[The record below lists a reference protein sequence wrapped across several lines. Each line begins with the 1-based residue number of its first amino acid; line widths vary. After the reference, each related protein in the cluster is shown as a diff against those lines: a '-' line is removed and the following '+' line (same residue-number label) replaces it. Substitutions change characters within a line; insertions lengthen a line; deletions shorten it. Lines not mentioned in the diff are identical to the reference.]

1 MAILPVRLAPDPLLR
16 RKARPVK
23 EIDDAI
29 RKLARDMMETLED
42 ARGAGLSGNQVG
54 VLRRVIALRIPDDE
68 PYALINPEIVSRHGA
83 RHIEEGCL
91 SFPGYL
97 GMVDRAEIVEAQAL
111 SVDGERRDIEATEL
125 LAQALEHEIDHLN
138 GILFIDHV
146 QAHEELW
153 KPDDEA
159 GPHDHDEIDFEHEAA
174 HGRSVPPEEQ
184 TAETPPPETASR
196 DVGSEEAGSGEAGE
210 DDDEP
215 EVERVYGH
223 FSTGQ
228 LERLADLVEE
238 TRTRLISGR

>member
-1 MAILPVRLAPDPLLR
+1 MAILPVRLAPDPILR

-42 ARGAGLSGNQVG
+42 AQGAGLSGNQVG
-54 VLRRVIALRIPDDE
+54 VLRRVIALQMPDEE
-68 PYALINPEIVSRHGA
+68 PFALINPKIIDRRGT
-83 RHIEEGCL
+83 RRIEEGCL
-91 SFPGYL
+91 SFPGYK

-111 SVDGERRDIEATEL
+111 SVEGEKRDIEATEL

-138 GILFIDHV
+138 GILFIDHI

-153 KPDDEA
+153 KPDEEA

-174 HGRSVPPEEQ
+174 HDRTVPPEER
-184 TAETPPPETASR
+184 TVETPP
-196 DVGSEEAGSGEAGE
+196 EEAGEPEDAGEEEAGE
-210 DDDEP
+210 DDEP

-223 FSTGQ
+223 FSPEQ